1 MAGASRPNVRT
12 LGLARGRCAP
22 PSNPRSGRPEAARWT
37 RTTGLVVAGS
47 TPARR
52 VASTPA
58 RVNGFAV
65 LRYAPALRVTRTGAP
80 ASWPGTAGR
89 KPAGLGSDRDPEDRA
104 SRSRPSALSDD
115 VRRPFIHQEKAR
127 LEPVAH
133 ADAPPAPSRHG
144 RRRKSKPCRRTR
156 SQLWSPPCHRSR
168 QSAAPARRLARRRRP
183 GARRRDR
190 AMRRRSRC
198 SVRAWP
204 SRQGTISPGA
214 TRAIGVPQERPLPR
228 ETGGFV
234 GVAPGTTG
242 GAIPGHPRLPWEAIG
257 SVNAGRS
264 GPAARPARRDS
275 GCDRGTLSESH
286 AGAAHCV
293 LDSRQ

>member
-104 SRSRPSALSDD
+104 LMVQAVRP
-115 VRRPFIHQEKAR
+115 VRRRTSPVHPPGEGAAR
-127 LEPVAH
+127 TGRP
-133 ADAPPAPSRHG
+133 
-144 RRRKSKPCRRTR
+144 RRRASSPQSARTAPQSKPCRRTR

-214 TRAIGVPQERPLPR
+214 TRAIGVPQERPLRR

-242 GAIPGHPRLPWEAIG
+242 GAIPGRPRLPWEAIG

-264 GPAARPARRDS
+264 GPAARPARGDS